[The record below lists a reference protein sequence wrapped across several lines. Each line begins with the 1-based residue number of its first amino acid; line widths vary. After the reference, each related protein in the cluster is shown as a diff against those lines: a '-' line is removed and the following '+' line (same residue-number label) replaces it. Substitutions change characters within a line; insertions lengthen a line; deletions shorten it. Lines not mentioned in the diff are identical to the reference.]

1 LVAIADLLSK
11 RWIVTTF
18 FPSERLVVIPGAFSL
33 VYVQNVHGAMGLF
46 GDRVLLLVLLALAVL
61 GILGWMLRESL
72 VRSPLAQM
80 GFGMVAGGAVGNV
93 ADRIVHGYVV
103 DFLAFWRF
111 YVFNV
116 ADACI
121 TAGLGL
127 ILIAAVEAR
136 RASA

>member
-1 LVAIADLLSK
+1 M
-11 RWIVTTF
+11 
-18 FPSERLVVIPGAFSL
+18 
-33 VYVQNVHGAMGLF
+33 HGAMGLF
-46 GDRVLLLVLLALAVL
+46 GDRVVVLVLLALAVL
-61 GILGWMLRESL
+61 GVLGWMLRESL
-72 VRSPLAQM
+72 AHSPLVQI

-127 ILIAAVEAR
+127 LLIAAVEAR
-136 RASA
+136 RAAV

>member
-11 RWIVTTF
+11 RAIVTSF
-18 FPSERLVVIPGAFSL
+18 LPGERRVVIPGALSL
-33 VYVQNVHGAMGLF
+33 VYVQNMHGAMGLF
-46 GDRVLLLVLLALAVL
+46 GDRVVVLVLLALAVL
-61 GILGWMLRESL
+61 GVLGWMLRESL
-72 VRSPLAQM
+72 AHSPLVQI

-127 ILIAAVEAR
+127 LLIAAVEAR
-136 RASA
+136 RAAV

>member
-1 LVAIADLLSK
+1 VAIADLLSK
-11 RWIVTTF
+11 RWIVTAF
-18 FPSERLVVIPGAFSL
+18 FPNERRVVIPGAFSL

-46 GDRVLLLVLLALAVL
+46 GASVVVLVLLALAVL
-61 GILGWMLRESL
+61 GALGWMLRESL
-72 VRSPLAQM
+72 ARSPLVQI